1 MNNSSKLPSSLV
13 GNQVS
18 LALAHYDV
26 PVQATSID
34 NNWCAI
40 SNEPLPI
47 QEAYEWAILPQCG
60 AVVVFSGI
68 VRDHADGRDDVTAL
82 TYEAFEA
89 EVVKKFDDIV
99 TELRKRWSAVGRVAL
114 LHRLGTLSL
123 GESSVLTVVSAPHRD
138 VAFEAARF
146 AIDALK
152 ESAPIWKKEHWTGG
166 SDWGTG
172 AHDVVAP
179 ENVKSQHSTNS
190 AIATD
195 AIENTNR

>member
-1 MNNSSKLPSSLV
+1 M
-13 GNQVS
+13 QV
-18 LALAHYDV
+18 
-26 PVQATSID
+26 TSIN

-40 SNEPLPI
+40 SSELLPI
-47 QEAYEWAILPQCG
+47 SEAYEWAILPNCG
-60 AVVVFSGI
+60 AVVLFSGI
-68 VRDHADGRDDVTAL
+68 VRDHADGRDEVTAL

-123 GESSVLTVVSAPHRD
+123 GESSVLAVVSAPHRD
-138 VAFEAARF
+138 MAFEAARF

-152 ESAPIWKKEHWTGG
+152 ESAPIWKKEHWKGG

-172 AHDVVAP
+172 AHHVVAP
-179 ENVKSQHSTNS
+179 ENVKPPQSTNS
-190 AIATD
+190 TPVVD
-195 AIENTNR
+195 GTHS